1 MCTCF
6 VLKIDCRKTST
17 SSVSIFALSLA
28 YLEIQ
33 FSDLVGFTRRNVLNV
48 YSPLASSV
56 LVLFR
61 LKISFVLPGFS
72 FFAGSL
78 M

>member
-1 MCTCF
+1 MCTFF
-6 VLKIDCRKTST
+6 VLRIDRRKIST

-28 YLEIQ
+28 FLEIQ
-33 FSDLVGFTRRNVLNV
+33 FSDLVGFIRRNVLNV

-72 FFAGSL
+72 IFAGSL